1 MSYLGNLIVNTSKTL
16 ATLDNF
22 YRETEIIVQ
31 IKFENIQNSNSHKCG
46 VTTKLTIPIDEC

>member
-1 MSYLGNLIVNTSKTL
+1 MNDLGILIVNTSETL
-16 ATLDNF
+16 TTLDNS

-31 IKFENIQNSNSHKCG
+31 IEIENKQNSNSHKCG

>member
-16 ATLDNF
+16 ATLENF

>member
-1 MSYLGNLIVNTSKTL
+1 MSDLGILMVNTSETL
-16 ATLDNF
+16 TTLDNS

-31 IKFENIQNSNSHKCG
+31 IEFENIQNSNSHKCG